1 MIKVN
6 FKRFFS
12 FYFRISMFFVVFF
25 GVNFTLF
32 GQIKTIDKVVEKL
45 ENYKTAKQDTQVL
58 TDESYLKMLDKQSQ
72 VNFSKTLLSMDEP
85 ATFTGNPPV
94 NGLQFFSKTF
104 NTNKEWQKKP
114 FMMEADMKLNYEV
127 LAFRKGNFL
136 CNVHFEPRI
145 VMRMFQ
151 NDSVQND
158 ESFAVR
164 TPSYFPLGTVNFTS
178 KKLWNQ
184 GSALKQYFSL
194 KTWHHSNGQD
204 GVDFDTQ
211 GWFNTRNGDFADIL
225 GNELTYTLLKK
236 NVKNFNNEK
245 ELKVEKINFLAQ
257 KTAKSELF
265 WSKIGFEHHWRKWI
279 TGRLSRYQLYGLNR
293 LNINFGW
300 RQSNTFQ
307 EYYYSN
313 ETPKPQILTRFTEV
327 EKFKATLK
335 FAYIMDK
342 TINFGPFEK
351 WQPITMGDFSKRL
364 NAVASFYYHPKKIQ
378 YVGLFAQAGY
388 YGSDPYNS
396 YFQQSLW
403 FYKIGFS
410 TGRF

>member
-6 FKRFFS
+6 FTMFFP
-12 FYFRISMFFVVFF
+12 FHFRVSMFFVVFF
-25 GVNFTLF
+25 INFLTLN
-32 GQIKTIDKVVEKL
+32 GQTKTVSNSGKKIEISKKTSKDSLILNYEVKDKMMK
-45 ENYKTAKQDTQVL
+45 KQTQF
-58 TDESYLKMLDKQSQ
+58 D
-72 VNFSKTLLSMDEP
+72 FSKTLLGMDEP
-85 ATFTGNPPV
+85 ATFTGNLPMS
-94 NGLQFFSKTF
+94 GLQFFSRTF
-104 NTNKEWQKKP
+104 NANKEWQKKP
-114 FMMEADMKLNYEV
+114 FMMEADMKLNYE
-127 LAFRKGNFL
+127 LWSLFKGNFL

-145 VMRMFQ
+145 MMRMFQ
-151 NDSVQND
+151 NDSIQND

-164 TPSYFPLGTVNFTS
+164 TPSYFPLGIINFSS

-204 GVDFDTQ
+204 GVDFDTK
-211 GWFNTRNGDFADIL
+211 GWFNTRTGDFADIL

-236 NVKNFNNEK
+236 NVKNFENKKDIN
-245 ELKVEKINFLAQ
+245 VEKINLITP
-257 KTAKSELF
+257 KTAQSELF
-265 WSKIGFEHHWRKWI
+265 WGKIGFEHHWKKWI

-293 LNINFGW
+293 LNLNFGW

-307 EYYYSN
+307 EYYYAN
-313 ETPKPQILTRFTEV
+313 ETSKSQILTRFTEI

-351 WQPITMGDFSKRL
+351 WQPITMGNLSKRL

-378 YVGLFAQAGY
+378 YVGFFVQAGY
-388 YGSDPYNS
+388 YGSDPYNA